1 MKSSVP
7 PETQT
12 LPARKR
18 ASVRASIGER
28 ATQLFFQK
36 GYAATTVD
44 DIAAASGIGR
54 RTFFRYFKSK
64 EDVLLWGFDQFA
76 YTVVELL
83 KHRPRGEH
91 PMLALRH
98 AVLGAS
104 VFFGGQP
111 TEAIAVL
118 KLVERTPALY
128 NQQLAQQD
136 RWADWF
142 AAAVR
147 QRKKWAATSMV
158 PELSSALALQ
168 AMRLGT
174 RRWIADPG
182 VSLTEHVSRAFSA
195 IDKLTKLKRS

>member
-18 ASVRASIGER
+18 ASVRTSIGEQ

-76 YTVVELL
+76 YTVIELL
-83 KHRPRGEH
+83 KHRPKSEQ
-91 PMLALRH
+91 PLAAMKN

-142 AAAVR
+142 ASALR
-147 QRKKWAATSMV
+147 QRKKWADKSMV
-158 PELSSALALQ
+158 PELASALALQ

-174 RRWIADPG
+174 RRWIADPSI
-182 VSLTEHVSRAFSA
+182 SLTEHVSRALSA
-195 IDKLTKLKRS
+195 MEKLLKPARR